1 MSSFR
6 SVEERENIVTIK
18 VVGVGG
24 GGNNAVNRMIKDEVK
39 GVEFIAVNTDKQALN
54 YSQATHK
61 ILIGENVTHGRGAG
75 ANPEMAKKAAEESK
89 SKIEEA
95 LKNTE
100 MVFVTAGMG
109 GGTGTGAAPLVAQ
122 IAKEL
127 GILTVGVV
135 TKPFA
140 FEGSAKMRQAEK
152 GIEELLKYVD
162 SLIVIPNERLKN
174 VSDQKITLANAFQ
187 KADEILKQGIESI
200 TDLIKGIA
208 LINLDFADVSSVMK
222 DAGYAH
228 MSVSTAKG
236 KEKAE
241 VAARNAIDSPLL
253 ETSIANSTRVILN
266 FTADPEISL
275 EDINRAADI
284 IREETHPDAEIIWGV
299 ALDESLE
306 DELTVTVIATGF
318 DTSAAEA
325 GEGQEEK
332 KAGSKTRSES
342 SSRVSERK
350 REDRNSDEFLFER
363 NEDADYSISR
373 GSERSRTSLEEEES
387 PVKSQNKRTSIFDDD
402 DDDDDDD
409 SFFSLFNQIANSK
422 NKNMDDE
429 D

>member
-24 GGNNAVNRMIKDEVK
+24 GGNNAVNRMIKDEIN
-39 GVEFIAVNTDKQALN
+39 GVEFIAINTDKQALN

-75 ANPEMAKKAAEESK
+75 ANPEMGKKAAEESK

-122 IAKEL
+122 IAKDL

-140 FEGSAKMRQAEK
+140 FEGNAKMRQAEK

-187 KADEILKQGIESI
+187 KADDILKQGIESI

-208 LINLDFADVSSVMK
+208 LINLDFADVASVMK

-228 MSVSTAKG
+228 MSVSSAKG

-266 FTADPEISL
+266 FTADPDISL

-284 IREETHPDAEIIWGV
+284 IREETHPDAKIIWGV

-318 DTSAAEA
+318 DGTA
-325 GEGQEEK
+325 K
-332 KAGSKTRSES
+332 KDDKKEDELPVRKTEPVARP
-342 SSRVSERK
+342 SERK
-350 REDRNSDEFLFER
+350 REEKDDFYFEKSDD
-363 NEDADYSISR
+363 DADYSISR
-373 GSERSRTSLEEEES
+373 EPERASRPSAPAEES
-387 PVKSQNKRTSIFDDD
+387 PVKAQNKRASIFDDD
-402 DDDDDDD
+402 DDEDDDD

-422 NKNMDDE
+422 NKNMDD
-429 D
+429 DD

>member
-75 ANPEMAKKAAEESK
+75 ANPEMARKAAEESK

-122 IAKEL
+122 IAKDL

-140 FEGSAKMRQAEK
+140 FEGNAKMRQAEK

-241 VAARNAIDSPLL
+241 VAARNAIESPLL

-266 FTADPEISL
+266 FTADAEISL

-299 ALDESLE
+299 ALDENLE

-318 DTSAAEA
+318 ELAPK
-325 GEGQEEK
+325 EEK
-332 KAGSKTRSES
+332 KEKKAEELTPAKTRNES
-342 SSRVSERK
+342 SSRSSDRRE
-350 REDRNSDEFLFER
+350 REDFRFEKEADDE
-363 NEDADYSISR
+363 DYSISR
-373 GSERSRTSLEEEES
+373 DPERPSRPAPAEETS
-387 PVKSQNKRTSIFDDD
+387 PVKSQNRRSSIFDDD

-422 NKNMDDE
+422 NKNNMDD
-429 D
+429 DD

>member
-95 LKNTE
+95 LKNTD

-140 FEGSAKMRQAEK
+140 FEGSTKMRQAEK

-332 KAGSKTRSES
+332 KAVSKARSES

-350 REDRNSDEFLFER
+350 REDRNSDDFLFER

-373 GSERSRTSLEEEES
+373 EPERSRTSLEEEES